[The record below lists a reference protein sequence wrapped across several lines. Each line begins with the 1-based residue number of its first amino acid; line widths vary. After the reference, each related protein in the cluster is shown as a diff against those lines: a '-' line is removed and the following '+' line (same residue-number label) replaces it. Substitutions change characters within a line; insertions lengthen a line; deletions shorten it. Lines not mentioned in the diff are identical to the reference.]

1 MTWIKGWPTWVK
13 WVVGVF
19 VVLLVVGAIAGGE
32 GEKDRGSTTS
42 STVSQGSTSNAGS
55 GSSTSPSKQDSA
67 ASDDSSESIAN
78 EEDSDEGCGTEAT
91 DDCTPHVGAKGSVKV
106 DGLVWKLKNVETAAS
121 IGDQTYGLGEK
132 ANGIYII
139 ADLTVTSTKD
149 ESVTITEEAI
159 NLVAEEGNTYSTD
172 SDGTFAAIGDGQ
184 EAFFFEDIGP
194 NSTLD
199 GVVVF
204 DVPKSLLKSKLLELE
219 FGELGFGDTHG
230 YIALPKLN

>member
-1 MTWIKGWPTWVK
+1 VNWIKGWPTWVK

-19 VVLLVVGAIAGGE
+19 VVLLIVGAIFGE
-32 GEKDRGSTTS
+32 DEEKDGGSTTS
-42 STVSQGSTSNAGS
+42 STVSQGSANAG
-55 GSSTSPSKQDSA
+55 GGNSTSSSKQDSE
-67 ASDDSSESIAN
+67 ASDDSSQAVAN
-78 EEDSDEGCGTEAT
+78 DEEDEGCGTEAT

-106 DGLVWKLKNVETAAS
+106 DGLVWKLKNVKTASA
-121 IGDQTYGLGEK
+121 IGDQAYGLGEE
-132 ANGIYII
+132 ANGIYIV
-139 ADLTVTSTKD
+139 ADLSVTSTKD

-172 SDGTFAAIGDGQ
+172 SDGTFAAIGEGQ
-184 EAFFFEDIGP
+184 EAFLFEDIGP
-194 NSTLD
+194 NSTLE

-204 DVPKSLLKSKLLELE
+204 DVPQSLLKAKLLELE